1 MAISDVESRER
12 AVTIAMASA
21 EGVMLAFDGHQ

>member
-12 AVTIAMASA
+12 AVTIAMARRGG
-21 EGVMLAFDGHQ
+21 GVLAFDGHQ